1 LNHVF
6 VLAADK
12 QPLTPCSSARAR
24 LLLKAGKAAVLR
36 QYPFTI
42 ILKGAPSDGVLQ
54 PIRFKTDPGSKTT
67 GIALVHEKN
76 GVVLWAGELTHRGQ
90 AIKASLDSRRALR
103 RSRRNRKTRY
113 RKARFLNRTKPQ
125 GWLAPSL
132 QHRVLTIGTWFN
144 RLRKLAPIASV
155 SQELVRFDTQQMANP
170 EISGV
175 EYQQGEL
182 LGYEVREYLLEKF
195 NRQCAYCDAKN
206 VPLQVEHI
214 LARAKGGTNRVSN
227 LTLACDPCN
236 DAKGTLNIKV
246 FLAKDPE
253 RLKKILARAAAPLK
267 DAAAVNSTRWA
278 LFQMFKASGLPV
290 EVGTGGRTKFNRTKQ
305 GLPKA
310 HWIDAACV
318 GESGAKL
325 FIEGIEPLLIKAT
338 GHGTRQMCGT
348 DAFGFP
354 IRHRSRTKKHFGFET
369 GDIVRADVPK
379 GKHKGVHLGRVTVRA
394 RAPFRLGLADIHP
407 KHLQILQQHDG
418 YSYQQGDAAIPPPAK
433 ASGSLAA

>member
-1 LNHVF
+1 MNHVF

-12 QPLTPCSSARAR
+12 QPLTPCSAARAR

-36 QYPFTI
+36 RYPFTI

-54 PIRFKTDPGSKTT
+54 PLRFKVDPGSKTT

-90 AIKASLDSRRALR
+90 AIKASLDSRRAIR
-103 RSRRNRKTRY
+103 RSRRHRKTRY

-144 RLRKLAPIASV
+144 RLRKLAPIVSV

-227 LTLACDPCN
+227 LTIACDPCN
-236 DAKGTLNIKV
+236 DAKGTLDIKV

-253 RLKKILARAAAPLK
+253 RLKDILAHAKAPLK

-305 GLPKA
+305 ELPKA

-318 GESGAKL
+318 GESGAKVVVD
-325 FIEGIEPLLIKAT
+325 GIEPLLIKAM
-338 GHGTRQMCGT
+338 GHGTRQMCAT
-348 DAFGFP
+348 DKYGFPKQHRTGQKKFFGFQ
-354 IRHRSRTKKHFGFET
+354 T
-369 GDIVRADVPK
+369 GDIVRADVPDGKYK
-379 GKHKGVHLGRVTVRA
+379 GAHVGRITVRA
-394 RAPFRLGLADIHP
+394 RPSFRLGAADIHP
-407 KHLQILQQHDG
+407 KYLQILQYKDG
-418 YSYQQGDAAIPPPAK
+418 YAYN
-433 ASGSLAA
+433 